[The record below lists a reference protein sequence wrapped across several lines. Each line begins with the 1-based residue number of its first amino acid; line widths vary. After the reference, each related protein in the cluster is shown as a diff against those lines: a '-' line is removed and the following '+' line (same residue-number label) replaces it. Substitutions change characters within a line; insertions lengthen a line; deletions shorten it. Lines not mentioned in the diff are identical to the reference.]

1 MTLLQN
7 ASAPHRILL
16 APIAVG
22 SLLVLAACGS
32 DDDAPA
38 GDQDQQQEQ
47 ESNGAEDNQGEAGE
61 PLTLEEVEENDSP
74 DSCWAAI
81 DGTVYDLTD
90 WVEEHPG
97 GSARIEQI
105 CGTDATDAFQGQH
118 SGDEGPQNQLAEFE
132 IGELQN

>member
-7 ASAPHRILL
+7 ATATHRILL

-32 DDDAPA
+32 DDAPA
-38 GDQDQQQEQ
+38 EDQEQPQEQQ
-47 ESNGAEDNQGEAGE
+47 ESNGAADEQGEASE

-118 SGDEGPQNQLAEFE
+118 SGDEGPQSQLAEFE